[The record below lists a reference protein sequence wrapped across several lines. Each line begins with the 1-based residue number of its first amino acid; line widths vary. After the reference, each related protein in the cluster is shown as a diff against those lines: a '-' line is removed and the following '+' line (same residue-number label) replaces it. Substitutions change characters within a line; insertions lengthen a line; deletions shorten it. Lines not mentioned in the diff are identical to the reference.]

1 MLPFHSASPDPSTR
15 PEAMSPDCLDARHRM
30 SRHRFASIAAVM
42 LLVLSAAAC
51 GADSPGEATIAGEA
65 GPGDVTSE
73 TPAAGTLESSP
84 KRFNLALF
92 DADSANVDN
101 EWFPQVPGTRYVWE
115 GKAFE
120 DDGQR
125 VERRDVYTVTDLTK
139 VVGGVRAV
147 VGWDRDYNDGE
158 LGESEL
164 VFFAQDRYGT
174 VWHLGEYV
182 EHYSEGEFEGGRLW
196 TVGDPEGTKAGIAM
210 KPDPQPGTPSYSQGF
225 APPPWFWNDRSRV
238 SDIGV
243 RDCVPVDCFDN
254 ALVIEEFEP
263 RFKGAYQLKYYA
275 QGVGNIRVG
284 WRGSNEEEQES
295 MVLTDF
301 FRLSPEALDATRA
314 EALAMEHRATAYARM
329 PPAEQRGEESP

>member
-1 MLPFHSASPDPSTR
+1 VLLFSPHRSIRSAAARSLEVRRFH
-15 PEAMSPDCLDARHRM
+15 LV
-30 SRHRFASIAAVM
+30 SIAASV
-42 LLVLSAAAC
+42 LLVVSAAAC
-51 GADSPGEATIAGEA
+51 TNSPEAAVAGE
-65 GPGDVTSE
+65 S
-73 TPAAGTLESSP
+73 PAANPASP
-84 KRFNLALF
+84 AP
-92 DADSANVDN
+92 ATGAGGDSASSLQFDPSLFGEDSATVDN

-125 VERRDVYTVTDLTK
+125 VERRVVYTVTDLTK

-147 VGWDRDYNDGE
+147 VGWDRDFNDGE

-164 VFFAQDRYGT
+164 IFFAQDRYGT

-196 TVGDPEGTKAGIAM
+196 IVGDPEGTKAGIAM
-210 KPDPQPGTPSYSQGF
+210 EADPQPGTPSYSQGF
-225 APPPWFWNDRSRV
+225 APRPWFWNDRSKV

-243 RDCVPVDCFDN
+243 RTCVPVDCFDN

-275 QGVGNIRVG
+275 QDVGTIRVG
-284 WRGSNEEEQES
+284 WRGRNEEEQES
-295 MVLTDF
+295 MVLTEF
-301 FRLSPEALDATRA
+301 FQLSPEALDAARA
-314 EALAMEHRATAYARM
+314 EAFAMEHRASAYARM